1 MDLFRANLKKARLTN
16 ISLRDANLVKVD
28 LTRSRLSQVNIQ
40 DANLMGVQLRGA
52 KLDKVDWGKVV
63 LNERLGDDA
72 EQNGKEDQAFQFYR
86 EALSVYQHLGRVY
99 ERNRDRRMAS
109 RLFLREM
116 EMQRKL
122 MPKGS
127 VERRWSTLVDLVC
140 GYGEKPFRII
150 PFAIVLIAFCAGL
163 YSLFG
168 AFGTDID
175 LGFMGGVALV
185 ENAYDFVDCLIYSAM
200 IFISLGYTELAYAG
214 IRGPSRRSRPL
225 LAG

>member
-1 MDLFRANLKKARLTN
+1 
-16 ISLRDANLVKVD
+16 
-28 LTRSRLSQVNIQ
+28 
-40 DANLMGVQLRGA
+40 
-52 KLDKVDWGKVV
+52 
-63 LNERLGDDA
+63 
-72 EQNGKEDQAFQFYR
+72 
-86 EALSVYQHLGRVY
+86 
-99 ERNRDRRMAS
+99 MAS
-109 RLFLREM
+109 WLFLREM

-175 LGFMGGVALV
+175 LGFMGEVALV
-185 ENAYDFVDCLIYSAM
+185 ENAYDFVDCLIYSAA
-200 IFISLGYTELAYAG
+200 IFVSLGYTELAYAG
-214 IRGPSRRSRPL
+214 VSRSIASIEAFVGGLTMAFFLVLMVRKFFR
-225 LAG
+225 